1 MARIIAIS
9 NQKGGV
15 GKTTTAIN
23 LSAYLAQSGKKT
35 LLVDMDAQCNATS
48 AFGIH
53 PEEAEYTV
61 YDMLIDSHPAA
72 DLLIQTDLENLKL
85 IPAHIDLST
94 TDIELSTRMAREYI
108 LKRMLEPIAEDFDYI
123 LLDCPPS
130 FGLLTL
136 NALTAATYVLIPL
149 QCEYYALEGLS
160 RLQNMIELIKVNTNP
175 DLYIG
180 GILFTLYNGRTN
192 LSLQV
197 VNEVKKYYPEVV
209 YETMI
214 PRNVRLSEAPSHGL
228 PINLYDP
235 KSKGALAYE
244 ALAEEVLKR
253 DQIG

>member
-23 LSAYLAQSGKKT
+23 LSAYLAQFGKKT

-48 AFGIH
+48 AFGVH
-53 PEEAEYTV
+53 PEERDYTV
-61 YDMLIDSHPAA
+61 YDLLIDSHPVA
-72 DLLIQTDLENLKL
+72 DMLVETEVENLKL

-108 LKRMLEPIAEDFDYI
+108 LKRMLEPIAADYDYI

-136 NALTAATYVLIPL
+136 NALTAATYVMIPL

-160 RLQNMIELIKVNTNP
+160 RLQNMIELIKANTNP
-175 DLYIG
+175 SLYIG

-192 LSLQV
+192 LSQQV
-197 VNEVKKYYPEVV
+197 VEEVKKYYPDVV
-209 YETMI
+209 YQTMI

-235 KSKGALAYE
+235 KSKGALAYA

-253 DQIG
+253 DEN